1 MTDLE
6 QRKAA
11 KEFAEKWKGKGYE
24 KGEAQKYWME
34 LLQKVYGVEDP
45 FSFVEFEEP
54 VKTEKKTTDFI
65 DVVIPSTKILIEQKS
80 IEVELDK
87 AVRQTD
93 GQLLTPYD
101 QARKYYNNLPK
112 SKLPDYIITC
122 NFKQFNI
129 YDMEKPN
136 GQPEIIYLDELGT
149 DYYRLKFIINPK
161 SELLQKE
168 EKISKAAG
176 DLIGEIYDAFSNEL
190 DMDDKENQR
199 IVNILC
205 VRLVFCLYAE
215 DSQLFSKNLFY
226 DFIKNS
232 DVNHIQN
239 DLFDLFKVLNSK
251 ERNSFTRRDL
261 IEFPYVNGGLFAEEV
276 QIPYFTEKIYDLLLN
291 KACQF
296 NWSDI
301 SPTIFGGIFESTLNP
316 EIRRNNGMH
325 YTSVENIHKVID
337 PLFMNKLRDEFYAI
351 QSVRTRKDKKRQL
364 LAFQNKISSLTFLDP
379 ACGSGNFLTESYR
392 SLRELENEIIIEL
405 IKTEGKHEGQ
415 LTLGTDEAFDP
426 IKVSIQQFYGIEIND
441 FAVSVART
449 ALWIE
454 EAQMFYKTQMIVVN
468 NSKLDSFLPLEPY
481 ENIIESNALTI
492 DWNNVVS
499 NKQCNYIMGNPPFV
513 GARLMDDSQKSDISN
528 IFNNVK
534 NAGNL
539 DYVACW
545 YKKAFDYMKN
555 TPIEAALVSTNSIS
569 QGEQPNILFKGLLEH
584 GLFINFAYKTFR
596 WDSEA
601 NIKAHVHCIIVGF
614 SFIERKEKYIYD
626 NNLINKANYINGYL
640 IDGENFYVNNNSKP
654 IQNGIP
660 EMDFGSMPN
669 DGGYLSNYS
678 PESKKEITT
687 KYPTAK
693 CLFKRI
699 YGAEEFINNKERY
712 CLWLKDVSPIE
723 YNKIEPIMQAITMV
737 RNIRSDSKREA
748 TKKIAD
754 YPMLFGEVR
763 QPNSNYLLVPSTSS
777 EKRKYIP
784 IGFMTKDDISTNA
797 NLVIANAGLYEFGV
811 LTSNVHMAWVK
822 VVAGRLKSDYRY
834 SAKIVYNN
842 FPWPNPTSEQKSMIE
857 NTAKLILE
865 ARKKYSNCSLADMYA
880 DNMLL
885 YPELKMA
892 HQLNDKAVWEAY
904 GKKWNVKSESECV
917 SELMKMYQEL
927 VNKQGKCY

>member
-584 GLFINFAYKTFR
+584 DLFINFAYKTFR

-842 FPWPNPTSEQKSMIE
+842 FPWPNPTSEQKAMIE